1 MNARKSS
8 NPIKSAS
15 MVKWAFIALLFGAV
29 GLQIVHLKNQQFQ
42 LGQKIRR
49 VEQAIRETH
58 VSNQV
63 LLADI
68 ATLSSRSAIQKKLAS
83 RNIVMVPIQDQFI
96 ARLDAPEVE
105 NESGVLRTASN
116 ERFRQ

>member
-1 MNARKSS
+1 
-8 NPIKSAS
+8 
-15 MVKWAFIALLFGAV
+15 MVKWTFIALLFGAA

-58 VSNQV
+58 VVNQV

-83 RNIVMVPIQDQFI
+83 QTIVMVPIQDQFI
-96 ARLDAPEVE
+96 ARLAAAEVE
-105 NESGVLRTASN
+105 NDGGVLRTASN